1 MDENKSKYKIGERI
15 FIITKNGDIV
25 IGILNSVTSY
35 MSESEKEKC
44 MFGIT
49 VGTSGV
55 YLKLDDILVATH
67 DNIFE
72 NAEDDKEILKEIGE
86 KLDVK
91 LFDEEGEI
99 LPCTSILDEMINNNK
114 WDEMAEDTKNEFV
127 KLINITSDD
136 VVAII
141 NVLCDLKNE
150 NSKLSR
156 SWNWNPPH
164 MMNRR
169 SCFGKY
175 GLFY

>member
-72 NAEDDKEILKEIGE
+72 NAEDDKEILKEIAR
-86 KLDVK
+86 
-91 LFDEEGEI
+91 EI
-99 LPCTSILDEMINNNK
+99 IKE
-114 WDEMAEDTKNEFV
+114 
-127 KLINITSDD
+127 
-136 VVAII
+136 
-141 NVLCDLKNE
+141 
-150 NSKLSR
+150 
-156 SWNWNPPH
+156 
-164 MMNRR
+164 
-169 SCFGKY
+169 
-175 GLFY
+175 